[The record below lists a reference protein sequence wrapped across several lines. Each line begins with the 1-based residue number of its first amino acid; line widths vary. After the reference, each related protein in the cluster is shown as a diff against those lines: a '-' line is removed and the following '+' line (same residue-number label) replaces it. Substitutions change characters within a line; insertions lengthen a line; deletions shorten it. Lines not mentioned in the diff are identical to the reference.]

1 VEKKTVMRKYLWLIT
16 LLLLLSACQTCQR
29 QIKYASWRKITLYSA
44 DGKIIKEWNTQGQ
57 VETSGSIAA
66 WLQDGKDIKISGTFV
81 IEEL

>member
-44 DGKIIKEWNTQGQ
+44 DGKIIKEWNTQGE
-57 VETSGSIAA
+57 VETSGSTAA